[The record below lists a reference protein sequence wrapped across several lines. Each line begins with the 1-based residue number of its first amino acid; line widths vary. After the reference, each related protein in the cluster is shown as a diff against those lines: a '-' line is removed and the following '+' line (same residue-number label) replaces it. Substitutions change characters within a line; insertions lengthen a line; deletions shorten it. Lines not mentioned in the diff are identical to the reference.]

1 MRPGLSRA
9 IPMGFLGFIVGA
21 LIVIILRGLQGL
33 DPLWAPGPGIIMTV
47 IMSAVFFVW
56 GIGAFDP
63 RLSVHGDEE
72 VEQAVEKE
80 LEEESAQPRSI
91 LMSWIWKIATILIFV
106 TFIIGGFAWLPGGLA
121 LTQTIQPGASL
132 TMVGFATVPL
142 PFGGPEVQVST
153 LVIFALFVIW
163 VFVSLIV
170 FSGLIA
176 WAVTSI
182 SHGLVTTKVAAAAGG
197 GTAALPAPGEGVQPK
212 ADNRG
217 FLIALGKFVIALIL
231 LYVAFH
237 VILGVVISEPSFPVL
252 SWFMDAAGQ
261 LTFLAFVGALLVA
274 GFLLRPP
281 TGVLV
286 FVFTFIILYYFF
298 YYVAIGLIIP
308 EPDMPGL
315 SLLIPPGAPQ
325 LAFLSAVN
333 ALIFTFVILKTEL
346 VLQTVGRVARWLANV
361 LRSVPKFLQ

>member
-1 MRPGLSRA
+1 
-9 IPMGFLGFIVGA
+9 MGILGFIVGA

-33 DPLWAPGPGIIMTV
+33 DPLWAPGPGIVMIVIMTS
-47 IMSAVFFVW
+47 IFFIW

-63 RLSVHGDEE
+63 RLSVHGDEA
-72 VEQAVEKE
+72 VEHAVEKE
-80 LEEESAQPRSI
+80 LEEEAAQPRSI
-91 LMSWIWKIATILIFV
+91 LMSWIWKIATILLFV

-132 TMVGFATVPL
+132 TMVGFATIEL

-153 LVIFALFVIW
+153 LAIFAIFVIW

-170 FSGLIA
+170 FSWIIA
-176 WAVTSI
+176 WAITSV
-182 SHGLVTTKVAAAAGG
+182 SHGLTTTKVAATAGG
-197 GTAALPAPGEGVQPK
+197 GTAALLASGEAPDPK

-217 FLIALGKFVIALIL
+217 FLIALGKFVVALVL

-237 VILGVVISEPSFPVL
+237 LLLGVLISQPSFPLL

-261 LTFLAFVGALLVA
+261 LTFLSFVAALLVA
-274 GFLLRPP
+274 GFFLRPP

-308 EPDMPGL
+308 APDMPGL
-315 SLLIPPGAPQ
+315 SLLVPPGAPQ